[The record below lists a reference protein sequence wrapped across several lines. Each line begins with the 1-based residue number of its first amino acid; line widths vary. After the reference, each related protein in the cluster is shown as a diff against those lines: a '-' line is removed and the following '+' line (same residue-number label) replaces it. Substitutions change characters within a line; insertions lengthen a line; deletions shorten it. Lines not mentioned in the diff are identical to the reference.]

1 MVKKIIPEKSKTEK
15 NSKTAPENNLAKLIK
30 DLKKCDNMKYSPEK
44 NELLQKIRNKIIAI
58 GTPAVLPMIKILE
71 DQEDPSWESAAYIAG
86 ELHDERAIMPL
97 INAIE
102 NHDLKITAN
111 EQLIK
116 FGPDVVPE
124 VIKRVENRIANPI
137 KEGIGASNMTGSAL
151 LTIGEIH
158 CGESIEF
165 LNTLL
170 DEYMSEM
177 PDESFDPGKRDWKY
191 VNVDFFHI
199 LEAMVRQQ
207 DPSSIPH
214 IRKARD
220 FFPDIYVDYKIC
232 QIAMGRIKKGHTDG
246 FLPLEYLDI
255 AMPSGAI
262 MNMLS
267 GGEIGYEDTFEENYG
282 EYFEDD
288 EDDDD
293 NEKEIKKKIRKKSKS
308 KSVKAK
314 RKKEGDQLAN
324 AVI

>member
-1 MVKKIIPEKSKTEK
+1 MLKKKIPVKSKTEEKPEIVPEK
-15 NSKTAPENNLAKLIK
+15 NLTKLIT
-30 DLKKCDNMKYSPEK
+30 DLNKYSNLKYSPER
-44 NELLQKIRNKIIAI
+44 NEQLKKIENKIIAL
-58 GTPAVLPMIKILE
+58 GEPAVLPMIKILE
-71 DQEDPSWESAAYIAG
+71 DQDDPAWDSAAKIMG
-86 ELHDERAIMPL
+86 ELRDEKAIIPL
-97 INAIE
+97 INALE
-102 NHDLKITAN
+102 NRDGELDILAN
-111 EQLIK
+111 EILVK
-116 FGPDVVPE
+116 FGPIVVPE
-124 VIKRVENRIANPI
+124 VIKLVEHRIANPI
-137 KEGIGASNMTGSAL
+137 KEGSNLTGSAL

-158 CGESIEF
+158 CSESIEF

-170 DEYMSEM
+170 DEYMLEM

-220 FFPDIYVDYKIC
+220 FFPDEYVDYKIC

-255 AMPSGAI
+255 AMPTGAI

-267 GGEIGYEDTFEENYG
+267 GGEMGYEDTFEANYG

-314 RKKEGDQLAN
+314 KKKMN
-324 AVI
+324 K

>member
-1 MVKKIIPEKSKTEK
+1 MVTKKIMKKSKTKEK
-15 NSKTAPENNLAKLIK
+15 LGRAPEKNLAKLIT
-30 DLKKCDNMKYSPEK
+30 DLNKISNMKYSPEK
-44 NELLQKIRNKIIAI
+44 RDQLEKIRTKIIAI
-58 GTPAVLPMIKILE
+58 GEPAILPMIKILE
-71 DQEDPSWESAAYIAG
+71 DQEYPAWDSAAKIMG
-86 ELHDERAIMPL
+86 ELRDERAIIPL
-97 INAIE
+97 INALE
-102 NHDLKITAN
+102 NRNCETDILAN
-111 EQLIK
+111 ETLVK
-116 FGPDVVPE
+116 FGPKVVPE
-124 VIKRVENRIANPI
+124 VIKIVEHRIANPI
-137 KEGIGASNMTGSAL
+137 KGENNLTGSAL

-165 LNTLL
+165 LNSLL

-191 VNVDFFHI
+191 VNVDLFHI
-199 LEAMVRQQ
+199 LESMVRQQ

-220 FFPDIYVDYKIC
+220 FFPDEYVDYKIC

-255 AMPSGAI
+255 AMPTGAI

-267 GGEIGYEDTFEENYG
+267 GGEMGYEDTFDANYG

-293 NEKEIKKKIRKKSKS
+293 NEKEIKKKIRKKSRS

-314 RKKEGDQLAN
+314 KKKMN
-324 AVI
+324 K

>member
-15 NSKTAPENNLAKLIK
+15 NSKKAPENNLAKLIK

-177 PDESFDPGKRDWKY
+177 PDESFDLE
-191 VNVDFFHI
+191 NVT
-199 LEAMVRQQ
+199 
-207 DPSSIPH
+207 
-214 IRKARD
+214 
-220 FFPDIYVDYKIC
+220 
-232 QIAMGRIKKGHTDG
+232 G
-246 FLPLEYLDI
+246 
-255 AMPSGAI
+255 
-262 MNMLS
+262 NM
-267 GGEIGYEDTFEENYG
+267 
-282 EYFEDD
+282 
-288 EDDDD
+288 
-293 NEKEIKKKIRKKSKS
+293 
-308 KSVKAK
+308 
-314 RKKEGDQLAN
+314 
-324 AVI
+324 